1 MEWSIQRT
9 TRFDNRYKKLA
20 KKHRNEC
27 QNTFTNLYRYF
38 QGLREGGKPAQ
49 LSVHSFVHNEG
60 EGTYALD
67 QSGELKTTTAI
78 RLYIFPDEMTK
89 VLRLVTIG
97 EKNTQSRDVNEVH
110 QFVRAIKSGLRGADN
125 EEEATA

>member
-27 QNTFTNLYRYF
+27 QNAFTNLNRYF
-38 QGLREGGKPAQ
+38 EGLREGGKPAQ

-60 EGTYALD
+60 EGAYSGRIGWTQDDDGDSALHL
-67 QSGELKTTTAI
+67 S
-78 RLYIFPDEMTK
+78 
-89 VLRLVTIG
+89 
-97 EKNTQSRDVNEVH
+97 
-110 QFVRAIKSGLRGADN
+110 
-125 EEEATA
+125 